1 MAVEKQTLILAPGI
15 YSIGMWRLVNIGNY
29 ENVTVGFAEGF
40 SRSETDPHDAYVK
53 IKAMLD
59 NWVHELPARKPDPV
73 APPQASSR
81 PLVPTRQDVYR
92 EQALQ
97 REVVRE
103 TQSAKLN
110 AVMDALGG
118 HASRLI
124 ITEHEDMIILRTR
137 GKLERETWGDIDT
150 LVRGQGGS
158 WRGTKDGLPGKEV
171 HWEIPK

>member
-1 MAVEKQTLILAPGI
+1 MEKQPLAATPGMFSVGI
-15 YSIGMWRLVNIGNY
+15 ERTIRTGDY
-29 ENVTVGFAEGF
+29 ENIRIGFVESFA
-40 SRSETDPHDAYVK
+40 RSETDPHDAYVK

-59 NWVHELPARKPDPV
+59 NWIHELPARQPEGGIPPKPTIP
-73 APPQASSR
+73 AS
-81 PLVPTRQDVYR
+81 TGKMG
-92 EQALQ
+92 AL
-97 REVVRE
+97 
-103 TQSAKLN
+103 
-110 AVMDALGG
+110 MGALGG

-124 ITEHEDMIILRTR
+124 ITEREDMVIIRTR